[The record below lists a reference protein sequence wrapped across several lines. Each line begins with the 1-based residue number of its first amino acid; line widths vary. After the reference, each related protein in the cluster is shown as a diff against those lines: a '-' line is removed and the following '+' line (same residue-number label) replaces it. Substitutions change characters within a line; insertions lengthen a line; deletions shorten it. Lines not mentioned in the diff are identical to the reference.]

1 MFNKKVLT
9 LVLAGLSVVFLNSP
23 LMAQGQG
30 GSGSS
35 DKGQGKSGDTVTI
48 DDAGGQAQAAGDQ
61 TMDQTQQK
69 QQSKAQEQKKTQKKE
84 QKKLQKKTQKKEQK
98 KNCTQDKSQQKS
110 GEQKGKTTD
119 EAKGQGQG
127 KAGAPEEGAATDAKG
142 QGQGKAGAPEEGAAA
157 EKITGKG
164 KIVKTED
171 GYAIEC
177 GDKQYKPLNLQEKY
191 QQEGLEIDFTAEKPA
206 GENTNENAIS
216 ILEISSSENLE
227 EVPVVSEE
235 QAKEGQIMQEQ
246 KGSMKQQGKS
256 KLTND
261 F

>member
-9 LVLAGLSVVFLNSP
+9 LVLAVLLVAFLNSP
-23 LMAQGQG
+23 LMAKGQG

-35 DKGQGKSGDTVTI
+35 DQGQGKSGDTVTI
-48 DDAGGQAQAAGDQ
+48 DDAGGQAQGAGDQ
-61 TMDQTQQK
+61 AQASADQTQQK

-84 QKKLQKKTQKKEQK
+84 QKKVQKKEQKREQKKLQKKEQK
-98 KNCTQDKSQQKS
+98 KEQKKDCAQDKSQQKS
-110 GEQKGKTTD
+110 GEQKGKAAD
-119 EAKGQGQG
+119 EAKGQG
-127 KAGAPEEGAATDAKG
+127 KAGAPEEGT
-142 QGQGKAGAPEEGAAA
+142 AA

-206 GENTNENAIS
+206 GENADEDAIS